1 MKFPVKVFLAVLSA
15 SCCIANLSAHESS
28 PSDVAI
34 GLDADGLKPVRP
46 DSHAPIGVMA
56 EHTHKKGE
64 WMLSY
69 RYQFMSMQGN
79 RVGKDGVSPE
89 TIVTTIPNRFFGSPM
104 QPPTLRVVPIE
115 MDMEMHMFGGMYAPT
130 DWLTLMVMGM
140 YVRKDMNHVTFAGA
154 MGTTRLGEFT
164 TRSSGFG
171 DTRVTGMFDIFEG
184 QHHRMQLNLG
194 VSLPTGSIK
203 ETDEVL
209 TPMNTTPVLRLPYA
223 MQLGSGTWD
232 LLPGV
237 VYAGKYEKW
246 GWGAQ
251 YVGTIRTG
259 KNDQG
264 YSLGDRHLFTAW
276 GSYRWLDWLSNSIR
290 VEAEHSGRIEGI
302 DRTIMA
308 PVQTADPDNYG
319 GDTAS
324 VLFGFNLAGQR
335 GVLRNHRLALEVG
348 LPVYQNLNGPQL
360 ETDMVITSG
369 WQYAF

>member
-1 MKFPVKVFLAVLSA
+1 MKFPVKNFLAVLTA
-15 SCCIANLSAHESS
+15 SCFVANLSAHESS

-34 GLDADGLKPVRP
+34 GLGADGLKPVRP

-56 EHTHKKGE
+56 DHTHKKGE

-69 RYQFMSMQGN
+69 HYQYMSMQGN
-79 RVGKDGVSPE
+79 RIGKDSVSPE
-89 TIVTTIPNRFFGSPM
+89 TIATTIPNRFFGSPM
-104 QPPTLRVVPIE
+104 QPSTLRVVPIE
-115 MDMEMHMFGGMYAPT
+115 MNMEMHMFGGMYAPA
-130 DWLTLMVMGM
+130 DWLTLMLMGM
-140 YVRKDMNHVTFAGA
+140 YMKKDMDHITFMGG
-154 MGTTRLGEFT
+154 MGTTRLGEFN

-171 DTRVTGMFDIFEG
+171 DTKITGMFEIF
-184 QHHRMQLNLG
+184 HWANHRLQLNAG

-203 ETDEVL
+203 ETDDVL
-209 TPMNTTPVLRLPYA
+209 TPMNTWPTLRLPYA

-232 LLPGV
+232 LLPGI
-237 VYAGKYEKW
+237 VYGGNYKKW

-251 YVGTIRTG
+251 YAGTIRTG
-259 KNDQG
+259 TNDQG
-264 YSLGDRHLFTAW
+264 YTLGDKHMLTGWA
-276 GSYRWLDWLSNSIR
+276 SYRWLDWLSNSIR

-319 GDTAS
+319 GDT
-324 VLFGFNLAGQR
+324 VNMLFGFNLAGQR

-348 LPVYQNLNGPQL
+348 LPVYRNLNGPQL
-360 ETDMVITSG
+360 ETDMVVTAG